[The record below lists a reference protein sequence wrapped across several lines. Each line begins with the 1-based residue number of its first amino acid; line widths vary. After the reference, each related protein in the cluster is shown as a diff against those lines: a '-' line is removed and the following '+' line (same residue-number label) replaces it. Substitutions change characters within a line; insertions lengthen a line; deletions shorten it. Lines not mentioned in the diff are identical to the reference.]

1 MEFEITDGSK
11 YHFETAPD
19 DGREGRCQHTQRL
32 DVHPSVTIGGV
43 SVERCVNDALP
54 GMVYCYI
61 HTPKEALAYAIRLLD
76 EKVRKLEAELLE
88 AELDALKDPGETRK
102 TKCNWKNFEEN

>member
-19 DGREGRCQHTQRL
+19 DGREGRCQHTHRL
-32 DVHPSVTIGGV
+32 GVHPSVKIGGV
-43 SVERCVNDALP
+43 SVGRCVNDALP

-61 HTPKEALAYAIRLLD
+61 HTPKEALAYAIRSLD
-76 EKVRKLEAELLE
+76 EKVRKLEAELDKPKKPKKRGKQNATE
-88 AELDALKDPGETRK
+88 RTSKK
-102 TKCNWKNFEEN
+102 TK